1 MFKLL
6 GAFCFVMAYIHFVP
20 FRLLINKP
28 ILSLGYALR
37 DIFFYFKH
45 KKYNICPTGEM
56 ICFSAHFGKGKT
68 LSATHR
74 IGQLYRR
81 YNNKR
86 VWDDT
91 KKCFVVQ
98 KIHVISNVKFN
109 DISSYEPLKSLSQI
123 VNCAYSN
130 KSIDD
135 KLNILTVTLV
145 LIDEASVQLNSRNFK
160 SNINADFLNTLLT
173 SRHYHIS
180 MYYTSQKF
188 NLTDKLLRDVTQ
200 LVYECN
206 KIWRYQTQKIY
217 DATELEN
224 ATNVNQVKPIRR
236 VGWFIRNRDFNRF
249 DTLAV
254 VDNLKKSFD
263 DNDFLTDREIL
274 ELRAPHYYQEMKE
287 EKKKRK
293 RH

>member
-1 MFKLL
+1 MFRLI
-6 GAFCFVMAYIHFVP
+6 GAFCFVMAYLHFVP
-20 FRLLINKP
+20 FRLLVSKP
-28 ILSLGYALR
+28 FLSLGYAFR
-37 DIFFYFKH
+37 DLYYYFAH

-81 YNNKR
+81 YNNKK
-86 VWDDT
+86 VWNDQ

-98 KIHVISNVKFN
+98 KIHVISNVKFT
-109 DISSYEPLKSLSQI
+109 DITSYEPLKSLSQI

-135 KLNILTVTLV
+135 RLNILTVTLV

-236 VGWFIRNRDFNRF
+236 VGWFVRNRDYNRF

-263 DNDFLTDREIL
+263 ENDFLSDREIL
-274 ELRAPHYYQEMKE
+274 ELRAPHYYNEMQE

>member
-1 MFKLL
+1 M
-6 GAFCFVMAYIHFVP
+6 
-20 FRLLINKP
+20 
-28 ILSLGYALR
+28 
-37 DIFFYFKH
+37 
-45 KKYNICPTGEM
+45 
-56 ICFSAHFGKGKT
+56 
-68 LSATHR
+68 
-74 IGQLYRR
+74 
-81 YNNKR
+81 
-86 VWDDT
+86 
-91 KKCFVVQ
+91 
-98 KIHVISNVKFN
+98 
-109 DISSYEPLKSLSQI
+109 
-123 VNCAYSN
+123 
-130 KSIDD
+130 
-135 KLNILTVTLV
+135 

-236 VGWFIRNRDFNRF
+236 VGWFVRNRDYNRF

-263 DNDFLTDREIL
+263 ENDFLSDREIL
-274 ELRAPHYYQEMKE
+274 ELRAPHYYNEMQE